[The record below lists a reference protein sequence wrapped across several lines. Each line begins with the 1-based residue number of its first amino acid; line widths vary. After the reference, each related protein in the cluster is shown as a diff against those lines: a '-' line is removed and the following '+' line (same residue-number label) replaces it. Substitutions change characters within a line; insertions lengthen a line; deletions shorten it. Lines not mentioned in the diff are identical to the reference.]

1 MSGINIVVDTNVLI
15 YLSEGKS
22 NSNLY
27 LDGNLIYLS
36 VISEMELLGH
46 QRISPKEISFYEK
59 LLGECTIIELLRP
72 IKEEAIKLRQSMQI
86 KLPDAIIA
94 ATSIYLNAPLLT
106 FDKEFAKIKNLDVI
120 IPEL

>member
-15 YLSEGKS
+15 YLSEGKG
-22 NSNLY
+22 NANFY
-27 LDGNLIYLS
+27 LEGNLVYVS

-46 QRISPKEISFYEK
+46 HRISQKEISFYEK
-59 LLGECTIIELLRP
+59 LLGECSIVELLRP
-72 IKEEAIKLRQSMQI
+72 IKEEAIRLRQSTQI

-94 ATSIYLNAPLLT
+94 ATSLYLNAPLVT
-106 FDKEFAKIKNLDVI
+106 FDKGFSRIKNLDVI

>member
-1 MSGINIVVDTNVLI
+1 MSGINIVADTNVLI

-22 NSNLY
+22 NANLY
-27 LDGNLIYLS
+27 LEGNLIYVS

-46 QRISPKEISFYEK
+46 HNLSAKERAFYEK
-59 LLGECTIIELLRP
+59 LLGECTIVELLRP
-72 IKEEAIKLRQSMQI
+72 IKEQVIKLRQSMQI

-94 ATSIYLNAPLLT
+94 ATSFYLNAPLVT
-106 FDKEFAKIKNLDVI
+106 FDKGFSKIKNLDVI